1 MKVLVFTPC
10 RHLQIRTKEG
20 FIDRGKQQWRKCSI
34 SVISVVFLLLFSQ
47 KECFIDMLLT
57 WSIPPYG
64 GARSRQEFP
73 PVLRRGSRRREDE
86 SPPYSFS
93 CLPFSIKFSIPL
105 LWPFPAVLG
114 IQLSPSVSQLQLVA
128 SAQVGR
134 RKSASVALLPVIFDV
149 DL

>member
-73 PVLRRGSRRREDE
+73 PVLRRGSRRQEDE

-105 LWPFPAVLG
+105 HWPFPAVLG

-134 RKSASVALLPVIFDV
+134 RKSASVALLPVIFNV

>member
-57 WSIPPYG
+57 WSIPP
-64 GARSRQEFP
+64 
-73 PVLRRGSRRREDE
+73 
-86 SPPYSFS
+86 
-93 CLPFSIKFSIPL
+93 
-105 LWPFPAVLG
+105 
-114 IQLSPSVSQLQLVA
+114 
-128 SAQVGR
+128 
-134 RKSASVALLPVIFDV
+134 
-149 DL
+149 

>member
-1 MKVLVFTPC
+1 MLSQKDVFYESPCVFTPC

-47 KECFIDMLLT
+47 KECFVDMLLT

-105 LWPFPAVLG
+105 HWPFPAVLG
-114 IQLSPSVSQLQLVA
+114 IQLSPSVSQL
-128 SAQVGR
+128 
-134 RKSASVALLPVIFDV
+134 
-149 DL
+149 

>member
-47 KECFIDMLLT
+47 KECFVDMLLT

>member
-105 LWPFPAVLG
+105 HWPFPAVLG

>member
-105 LWPFPAVLG
+105 HWPFPAVLG

-134 RKSASVALLPVIFDV
+134 RKSASVALLPVIFNV